1 MRRFILYLL
10 LPLLLFAGQA
20 WGATYT
26 VTQSGSGADYSIAQ
40 FNALTGTSY
49 AGDTFYFS
57 GTITST
63 ISVTISGTSGGGD
76 VVLDGYQAGDCDPIN
91 SECTSS
97 ALIDHSSTFG
107 IWNGS
112 YSTGQNY
119 ITIQDFRVTNVIH
132 GMYFCAGSSHL
143 TFKRNYVHDCEHA
156 GIRNTHGSGFTASYV
171 TIGGASG
178 DGNKITNCG
187 QNDGENLCLSYFV
200 NDLVISYNEMGI
212 DDKNTYGRE
221 GLYIYTCN
229 RVLIEY
235 NTVYDIDIA
244 SGGGEQCISAKGL
257 NSDVIIRFND
267 VSGANGNGIHV
278 VNYNQDFYVYGNRA
292 YDNGGAGIGI
302 GTQNTLSWEGG
313 NSYPEN
319 IHVFSNLL
327 YDNESWGVY
336 TSLYGCSVYSCT
348 LDKVYIYNNTIVGN
362 GGYNY
367 QSSGFYCAYGTNIYF
382 KNNILSNNVSN
393 SAEQEIWTNNSTNI
407 TLGDNLYYDATG
419 AATLT
424 GISMEG
430 DATEADPKFV
440 NTAASDYTL
449 LGTSPAL
456 DAGTDL
462 SGCFDITIQGTNYH
476 ICYDDALGKNTDW
489 TTTPP
494 TIEILNR
501 DDLGWDRGAY
511 VYESP
516 SEDPPV
522 QDASY
527 TWESCPS
534 NTSFP
539 DQTNS
544 NDFEVNEGN
553 PTCDNSDVFLGSQSL
568 NLDGDDSIKCTDANC
583 DLPMDNSLTT
593 NEFTIYSWIKI
604 DDDTQEACFYIKG
617 NLDVDDDASEMEDA
631 ADIETAYWVSYHG
644 NSGDA
649 YEDKICVWTY
659 DETAED
665 WEVVCG
671 TKTYCSSGCDIDI
684 DDRRILVAVSYNA
697 SGCDEC
703 DGTNKVHLMTWADN
717 SSAMEDDAEAD
728 MDIAKNA
735 SPVTLGGEYNPTG
748 ETDRF
753 LQGHMED
760 VYFFSTEQTV
770 AEIDAY
776 WDSTKGGTGGE
787 SGISAL
793 STSANATSSGNY
805 TITVTKDI
813 EGYVTGDQPYFDV
826 TFDYPTTRRFYRSGK
841 SGTSTYFTA
850 ILQAGDRQDSIGDD
864 QISDSITVPGTWKD
878 IYFNDIIVTDVL
890 KELGEGNYPSH
901 TIAVPFDS
909 ANAHAFTD
917 AADPSDWT
925 AGLLDGDYFELSE
938 NCDDGT
944 GFDWSASA
952 FTTNFNGNG
961 YQLTGD
967 IQWNDGDGTGANRA
981 ITERLQYGSTVVLG
995 NNSINRYSLIPEG
1008 DTVQI
1013 PTGHT
1018 GVQVYNYAIR
1028 GTLDVDADT
1037 DGIYNTWATAV
1048 DLAGITTGEDVN
1060 FYNCAFVQSQAAI
1073 EDTLPEEG
1081 AGTATFDADCKFEIN
1096 TTNSFTNYA
1105 GADFTLK
1112 AGSSLINGGDNSVH
1126 SGTNNVLDL
1135 TGHTITTS
1143 TGTVAVRGD
1152 TVDIGCHEYG
1162 LAASYTIG
1170 TGGTYA
1176 TYTLMLAD
1184 LGCEYPGDTFT
1195 IVSAITDDIDTVSAG
1210 TASSRITLDGAGYLI
1225 TGDVTFDQN
1234 YWTII
1239 DVNVTGTL
1247 TASGDYITWQ

>member
-132 GMYFCAGSSHL
+132 GMYFTAGSSHL

-156 GIRNTHGSGFTASYV
+156 GIRNTHGSGYTASYV

-200 NDLVISYNEMGI
+200 NDLIVSYNKMGI

-462 SGCFDITIQGTNYH
+462 SGCFNVTIQGSNYP
-476 ICYDDALGKNTDW
+476 ICYDDALDPNLIDW

-494 TIEILNR
+494 TVVTKKQ
-501 DDLGWDRGAY
+501 DDYTPWERGAY
-511 VYESP
+511 VYVSGQSAPVATIDTPASDITDGAIDDEITLAGSYT
-516 SEDPPV
+516 DVDGDTCTYTWVIGANLFKAWV
-522 QDASY
+522 QDATYAVGDLVENANGSGSYYRCTVAHTDDTGDKEPPNASYWEDAEAVASPGTGTVDAAATYTVTLKVNDGTVDSTTKSRSITVLSGGGTPATEEVWSKNSGADYDIGDVTYLQQQSPTTAGGSYEYTGARKADSWQYKGGLIFDLSDINGETVSDAQLELYLTDAPGTTGNIELWSCSNAFVEATATWNTYDGTNAWTGTHGQDTMLAEVEFSSSSTLNQYY
-527 TWESCPS
+527 TWQSDS
-534 NTSFP
+534 LTSYIGTIASSGGVARFILAGDTYDSGGGVWWKSDDDSDDSARP
-539 DQTNS
+539 KLTISYGAGEGGSVPAITSITTNS
-544 NDFEVNEGN
+544 
-553 PTCDNSDVFLGSQSL
+553 DNKAYKA
-568 NLDGDDSIKCTDANC
+568 DDSIGPFYLNLSEPCDVTGTPVMTFETGDSDATSNYSSGSGTAQLTFAAFTVAAGYTTADLDVTGITTTDAA
-583 DLPMDNSLTT
+583 
-593 NEFTIYSWIKI
+593 I
-604 DDDTQEACFYIKG
+604 A
-617 NLDVDDDASEMEDA
+617 AS
-631 ADIETAYWVSYHG
+631 
-644 NSGDA
+644 
-649 YEDKICVWTY
+649 
-659 DETAED
+659 
-665 WEVVCG
+665 
-671 TKTYCSSGCDIDI
+671 
-684 DDRRILVAVSYNA
+684 
-697 SGCDEC
+697 
-703 DGTNKVHLMTWADN
+703 
-717 SSAMEDDAEAD
+717 DDAEALPETD
-728 MDIAKNA
+728 DAIDT
-735 SPVTLGGEYNPTG
+735 VPTG
-748 ETDRF
+748 ATTGSLASAHAIVIDTTVPAAASVVNDCTDCTGDDTYTDENDEIIFGIET
-753 LQGHMED
+753 GED
-760 VYFFSTEQTV
+760 NLIIYAAPGYPRIATNIGWKHTVY
-770 AEIDAY
+770 AEAAGLCSDDASVILMRVIVQPGMRIDAY
-776 WDSTKGGTGGE
+776 NFTGDLDLGPGGKITDAAGNIISTDMGEMDLVVDTAAAIEIACPYDTDNKLVVGTGGDY
-787 SGISAL
+787 
-793 STSANATSSGNY
+793 AN
-805 TITVTKDI
+805 
-813 EGYVTGDQPYFDV
+813 
-826 TFDYPTTRRFYRSGK
+826 
-841 SGTSTYFTA
+841 
-850 ILQAGDRQDSIGDD
+850 LQAAGDA
-864 QISDSITVPGTWKD
+864 TW
-878 IYFNDIIVTDVL
+878 
-890 KELGEGNYPSH
+890 
-901 TIAVPFDS
+901 
-909 ANAHAFTD
+909 
-917 AADPSDWT
+917 DWI
-925 AGLLDGDYFELSE
+925 DGDYIDLQGETHTLTGEFNAEAGNVTLY
-938 NCDDGT
+938 DGT
-944 GFDWSASA
+944 IDG
-952 FTTNFNGNG
+952 G
-961 YQLTGD
+961 QD
-967 IQWNDGDGTGANRA
+967 ITGAAEN
-981 ITERLQYGSTVVLG
+981 VWFK
-995 NNSINRYSLIPEG
+995 
-1008 DTVQI
+1008 
-1013 PTGHT
+1013 
-1018 GVQVYNYAIR
+1018 
-1028 GTLDVDADT
+1028 
-1037 DGIYNTWATAV
+1037 NTA
-1048 DLAGITTGEDVN
+1048 E
-1060 FYNCAFVQSQAAI
+1060 
-1073 EDTLPEEG
+1073 
-1081 AGTATFDADCKFEIN
+1081 
-1096 TTNSFTNYA
+1096 
-1105 GADFTLK
+1105 
-1112 AGSSLINGGDNSVH
+1112 
-1126 SGTNNVLDL
+1126 
-1135 TGHTITTS
+1135 
-1143 TGTVAVRGD
+1143 
-1152 TVDIGCHEYG
+1152 
-1162 LAASYTIG
+1162 
-1170 TGGTYA
+1170 
-1176 TYTLMLAD
+1176 
-1184 LGCEYPGDTFT
+1184 
-1195 IVSAITDDIDTVSAG
+1195 
-1210 TASSRITLDGAGYLI
+1210 
-1225 TGDVTFDQN
+1225 
-1234 YWTII
+1234 
-1239 DVNVTGTL
+1239 
-1247 TASGDYITWQ
+1247 